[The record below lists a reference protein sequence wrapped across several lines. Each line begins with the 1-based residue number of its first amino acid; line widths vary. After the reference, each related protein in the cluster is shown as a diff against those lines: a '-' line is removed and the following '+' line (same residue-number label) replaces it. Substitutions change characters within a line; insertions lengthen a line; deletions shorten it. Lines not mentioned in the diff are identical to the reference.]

1 MSGCGAAHRVGRSP
15 KTARGPCAFT
25 VILAPSITIGAPIE
39 VKPSTEAAVGSEMNS
54 EPMRWLMTRVTS
66 VIVPDPTADE
76 GARDAVERQQDLEDR
91 ARIRADL
98 VSLEH
103 DGEHVPTLGAQR
115 RLGPRAERRIGVV
128 VSDEGEMRKLTLPA
142 EAHQFG

>member
-1 MSGCGAAHRVGRSP
+1 M
-15 KTARGPCAFT
+15 T
-25 VILAPSITIGAPIE
+25 VGAPIE

-54 EPMRWLMTRVTS
+54 EPMRWLMTRVDVGDGPRS
-66 VIVPDPTADE
+66 DPDED
-76 GARDAVERQQDLEDR
+76 ARDAIECQQHLEGR
-91 ARIRADL
+91 ASVRTDL

-103 DGEHVPTLGAQR
+103 DGEHVPTLGAER
-115 RLGPRAERRIGVV
+115 RLGPRPERRIRVV